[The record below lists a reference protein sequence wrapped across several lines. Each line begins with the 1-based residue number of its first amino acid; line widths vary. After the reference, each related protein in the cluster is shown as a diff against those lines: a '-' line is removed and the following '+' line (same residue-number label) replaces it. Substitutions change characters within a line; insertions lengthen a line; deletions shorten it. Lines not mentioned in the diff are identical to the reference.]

1 MLSLQQKWLAAQ
13 TTKRQIDE
21 QIWNTPDLVVMR
33 PLGQSSVA
41 FTINDDNAI
50 WMPVRRFNQSISN
63 QNWPKSFSFDI
74 KDQESIFQFRVVK

>member
-41 FTINDDNAI
+41 FFIAKKRAVAPQRMSDFILSDSRN
-50 WMPVRRFNQSISN
+50 
-63 QNWPKSFSFDI
+63 
-74 KDQESIFQFRVVK
+74 